1 MNLIARERGAG
12 VGECPSQ
19 QRLLTNISQSILSF
33 RKKSLP
39 VFGDSMDV
47 ELNRRSFLAGM
58 AGAFPNTSI
67 GHDAHQATAS
77 MRPRGRSGDIDSN
90 PILTSVL
97 SAQAL
102 PAQSPRIPCPTG
114 YKNGHS

>member
-12 VGECPSQ
+12 VVECPSQ

-90 PILTSVL
+90 PIFDVCIIGSGFAGAIPANPL
-97 SAQAL
+97 SD
-102 PAQSPRIPCPTG
+102 TV
-114 YKNGHS
+114 

>member
-1 MNLIARERGAG
+1 
-12 VGECPSQ
+12 
-19 QRLLTNISQSILSF
+19 
-33 RKKSLP
+33 
-39 VFGDSMDV
+39 MDV